1 MVFFLSRPPC
11 VQKHCFYLSISV
23 WYCVCPVSNKHIDD
37 KYFILFYFILFYFM
51 NVFCLIIVIIFSF
64 RLCRFVPES
73 SFRTSRTGQLLYK
86 SWHVRLC
93 QVAGFAHAPH
103 CVRRERAA
111 AIVFTRV
118 RFIILTLQSL
128 GGPGDLPCCL
138 WRLWESVGRQT
149 RPSNY
154 TVQNRCSVE

>member
-1 MVFFLSRPPC
+1 M
-11 VQKHCFYLSISV
+11 
-23 WYCVCPVSNKHIDD
+23 SNKHIND
-37 KYFILFYFILFYFM
+37 KYFILFYERTLLSHHRCRRAHQQSLLFLASDCAVLSQ
-51 NVFCLIIVIIFSF
+51 NHLSG
-64 RLCRFVPES
+64 P
-73 SFRTSRTGQLLYK
+73 SRTGQLLYK

-103 CVRRERAA
+103 CVLRERAA

-138 WRLWESVGRQT
+138 WRLRESVGRQT
-149 RPSNY
+149 TPSNY

>member
-1 MVFFLSRPPC
+1 MYKNTASICLTPC
-11 VQKHCFYLSISV
+11 DIACAPCPANTLMINNYFYFILF
-23 WYCVCPVSNKHIDD
+23 C
-37 KYFILFYFILFYFM
+37 FILFYFILWTY
-51 NVFCLIIVIIFSF
+51 SF
-64 RLCRFVPES
+64 VSSSLLFLASPES

-103 CVRRERAA
+103 CVLRERAA

-128 GGPGDLPCCL
+128 GGPGGLPCCL
-138 WRLWESVGRQT
+138 RRLRESVGRQT
-149 RPSNY
+149 GPSNY